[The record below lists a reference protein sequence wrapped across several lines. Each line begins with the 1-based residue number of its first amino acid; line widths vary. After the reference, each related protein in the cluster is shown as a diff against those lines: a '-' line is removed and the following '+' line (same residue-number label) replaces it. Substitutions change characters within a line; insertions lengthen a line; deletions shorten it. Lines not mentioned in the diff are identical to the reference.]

1 MKEIPHSELWIN
13 TEYFIIRGPIC
24 SFSLIA
30 LKFMIFFH
38 RREIL
43 MKHDELLKCLY
54 SQLESIA
61 ETLVLIQ
68 ENEEC
73 TRRIK
78 KILTNQIGMLVF
90 CQKEISEIKIKMTN

>member
-1 MKEIPHSELWIN
+1 MN
-13 TEYFIIRGPIC
+13 
-24 SFSLIA
+24 
-30 LKFMIFFH
+30 
-38 RREIL
+38 
-43 MKHDELLKCLY
+43 HDELLKCLY

-78 KILTNQIGMLVF
+78 KILTNQIGMLVL
-90 CQKEISEIKIKMTN
+90 CQKEISYIKINITN

>member
-1 MKEIPHSELWIN
+1 MN
-13 TEYFIIRGPIC
+13 
-24 SFSLIA
+24 
-30 LKFMIFFH
+30 
-38 RREIL
+38 
-43 MKHDELLKCLY
+43 HDELLKCLY

-90 CQKEISEIKIKMTN
+90 CQKENFRDKNKDNKLKTYQKVINLNKNIDKIIKLL

>member
-1 MKEIPHSELWIN
+1 
-13 TEYFIIRGPIC
+13 
-24 SFSLIA
+24 
-30 LKFMIFFH
+30 
-38 RREIL
+38 

-90 CQKEISEIKIKMTN
+90 CQKEISEIKTNITN

>member
-1 MKEIPHSELWIN
+1 MN
-13 TEYFIIRGPIC
+13 
-24 SFSLIA
+24 
-30 LKFMIFFH
+30 
-38 RREIL
+38 
-43 MKHDELLKCLY
+43 HDELLKCLY

-73 TRRIK
+73 TRRIR

-90 CQKEISEIKIKMTN
+90 CQKEIKEIKNDYKIN

>member
-1 MKEIPHSELWIN
+1 MN
-13 TEYFIIRGPIC
+13 
-24 SFSLIA
+24 
-30 LKFMIFFH
+30 
-38 RREIL
+38 
-43 MKHDELLKCLY
+43 HDELLKCLY

-78 KILTNQIGMLVF
+78 KILTNQIGMLVL

>member
-1 MKEIPHSELWIN
+1 MN
-13 TEYFIIRGPIC
+13 
-24 SFSLIA
+24 
-30 LKFMIFFH
+30 
-38 RREIL
+38 
-43 MKHDELLKCLY
+43 HDELLKCLY

-78 KILTNQIGMLVF
+78 KILNNQIGMLVF